1 MMIKNYSPW
10 FQKNGYNIYIMIDL
24 KNDKNDIG
32 TNIEAQVEVI
42 ETINPETTSTLRN
55 NEDMVELEMY
65 GGVASKE
72 DLDIYSE
79 MMGLADKVTGLFKS
93 SYNLTAM
100 AISQAINSVK
110 MDEDDDND
118 GSSSGGRE
126 IDPEMEELENKK
138 QKLGN
143 EQLLQLR
150 NFINTMNLLSIVVNI
165 DRNRLT
171 TVKYNYNMTAKNRQQ
186 IDERIKKRE
195 AINQQVKEIVK
206 TSKEKKTMKQD

>member
-1 MMIKNYSPW
+1 
-10 FQKNGYNIYIMIDL
+10 MIDL

-55 NEDMVELEMY
+55 NEDIVELEMY

>member
-1 MMIKNYSPW
+1 
-10 FQKNGYNIYIMIDL
+10 MIDL